1 MTRTDK
7 VAAIEEL
14 KETFSNNQFFY
25 LADSSAMTVEQINK
39 LRRLCFEKGVK
50 IKVVKNTLA
59 IKALESFPED
69 KGYIGLFE
77 SLKGPTTLMYAE
89 QASTP
94 AKVISEFRKS
104 GERPMLKAAYIDT
117 DVFVGDDQLSALKSL
132 KSKEDLI
139 GEVILLLESPIK
151 SVLGSLQSGGSTI
164 SGLLKAL
171 ESREQA

>member
-7 VAAIEEL
+7 VTAIEEL

-25 LADSSAMTVEQINK
+25 LTDSSAMTVEQINK
-39 LRRLCFEKGVK
+39 LRRLCFDKGVK

-69 KGYIGLFE
+69 KGYGGLYE

-94 AKVISEFRKS
+94 AKVIAEFRKD
-104 GERPMLKAAYIDT
+104 GEKPMLKAAYIDS
-117 DVFVGDDQLSALKSL
+117 DVFVGDDQLIALKSL

-151 SVLGSLQSGGSTI
+151 SVSVSYTHLTLPTTPYV
-164 SGLLKAL
+164 
-171 ESREQA
+171 

>member
-7 VAAIEEL
+7 QTAIEQL

-25 LADSSAMTVEQINK
+25 LTDSSAMTVDQINK

-50 IKVVKNTLA
+50 LKVVKNTLA
-59 IKALESFPED
+59 KKALESFPED
-69 KGYIGLFE
+69 KGYADLYE

-94 AKVISEFRKS
+94 AKVIDEFRKD
-104 GERPMLKAAYIDT
+104 GEKPVLKAAYIDT
-117 DVFVGDDQLSALKSL
+117 DVFVGDEQLSALKAL

-151 SVLGSLQSGGSTI
+151 NVLGSLQSGGSTL

-171 ESREQA
+171 EERAES